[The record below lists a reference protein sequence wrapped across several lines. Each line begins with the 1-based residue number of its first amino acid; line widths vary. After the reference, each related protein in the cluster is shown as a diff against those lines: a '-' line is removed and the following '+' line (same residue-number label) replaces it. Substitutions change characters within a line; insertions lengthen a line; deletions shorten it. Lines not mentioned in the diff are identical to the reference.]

1 MAFYFRPDDVPELAD
16 LSRWEQRVLL
26 RGTFLRERAV
36 STVML
41 LLVVLGSVQF
51 VINPLLEKF
60 APTLRTDSM
69 IYAGMLVV
77 WLLFLMKARDIILMN
92 QLRPKFAAKRAEQKA
107 AEIAKLEA
115 ERASVAEKPATE

>member
-1 MAFYFRPDDVPELAD
+1 MAFYIRPDDVPELAG

-36 STVML
+36 STVVL
-41 LLVVLGSVQF
+41 LIAVFVSVQYA
-51 VINPLLEKF
+51 INPLLEKF
-60 APTLRTDSM
+60 APTVRTDSM
-69 IYAGMLVV
+69 IYAGILIV

-115 ERASVAEKPATE
+115 ERAAQQTTAE